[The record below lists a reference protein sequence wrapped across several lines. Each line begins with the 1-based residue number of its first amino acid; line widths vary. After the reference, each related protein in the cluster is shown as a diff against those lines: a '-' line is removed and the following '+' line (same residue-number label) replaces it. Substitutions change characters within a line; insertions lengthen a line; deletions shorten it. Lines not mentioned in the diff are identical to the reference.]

1 MVIDVKIPEEEF
13 TEAQSDG
20 YVYGVRVVRSSNEG
34 ISKSSFNTR
43 YLYVYV
49 KLGKRIEDK
58 SFRAKN
64 GKTKLFTGCTVFYA
78 LKDED
83 LDNQNYCDIQYNL
96 EVRILSCT
104 PWQY

>member
-49 KLGKRIEDK
+49 KLG
-58 SFRAKN
+58 
-64 GKTKLFTGCTVFYA
+64 A
-78 LKDED
+78 LLHK
-83 LDNQNYCDIQYNL
+83 
-96 EVRILSCT
+96 
-104 PWQY
+104 

>member
-1 MVIDVKIPEEEF
+1 MAIDVKVPEEEF

-20 YVYGVRVVRSSNEG
+20 YVYGVRVVRSNEG
-34 ISKSSFNTR
+34 SLKSSLNTR
-43 YLYVYV
+43 CLYVYV
-49 KLGKRIEDK
+49 KLGRRIEDR

-64 GKTKLFTGCTVFYA
+64 GKTKLFIGCTVFYA

-83 LDNQNYCDIQYNL
+83 LDNQNYCDIQYDL
-96 EVRILSCT
+96 EVRVLSCT

>member
-34 ISKSSFNTR
+34 ISKSSLNTR
-43 YLYVYV
+43 CLYVYV
-49 KLGKRIEDK
+49 KLGKRIEDR

-64 GKTKLFTGCTVFYA
+64 GKAKLFNGCTVFYA

-83 LDNQNYCDIQYNL
+83 LDNQNYCDIQYSI
-96 EVRILSCT
+96 EVRVLSCT